1 MSQNDINLTSAIN
14 LSDDPAT
21 ILLNATDLKVIL
33 SEVQRLKTEVEAIHT
48 TQKTYAIRT
57 TNEIDELFERV
68 ELLEGKQKKSK
79 IQEDRTDVLRAIL
92 AAHGGKMIAKDARR
106 KMGLGESTFS
116 RLIAT
121 MGKWIEIRPMK
132 TNGRGYLLVL
142 KTQSKD
148 T

>member
-1 MSQNDINLTSAIN
+1 
-14 LSDDPAT
+14 
-21 ILLNATDLKVIL
+21 
-33 SEVQRLKTEVEAIHT
+33 
-48 TQKTYAIRT
+48 
-57 TNEIDELFERV
+57 
-68 ELLEGKQKKSK
+68 
-79 IQEDRTDVLRAIL
+79 
-92 AAHGGKMIAKDARR
+92 MIAKDARR